1 MYVNK
6 NKGTRA
12 MCNNMVEP
20 HKDNVEWKN
29 PGTKEDILYNSIYVK
44 LKKTG
49 KNKQRLRDVQ
59 LGIKVKKNQFL

>member
-1 MYVNK
+1 MQQH
-6 NKGTRA
+6 GWT
-12 MCNNMVEP
+12 

-49 KNKQRLRDVQ
+49 KNKLRLRDVQ
-59 LGIKVKKNQFL
+59 LGIKVKRKPISIRLFIKSA